1 MQPCL
6 AVPVTWIFIIF
17 RLAGFEQNYSSPVI
31 HFAKL
36 TGLSA
41 NQTYFYTVGD
51 GSTANTSPVLNFTTP
66 PAPGAYPVRLYAM
79 ADLGQVRISYSKAQL
94 CTNFTLRYSCYGEAF
109 KAQPTCQYSEHK

>member
-1 MQPCL
+1 MCAALPGSACALNLHQFCP
-6 AVPVTWIFIIF
+6 
-17 RLAGFEQNYSSPVI
+17 AGFEQNYSSPVI

-36 TGLSA
+36 TGLLA

-79 ADLGQVRISYSKAQL
+79 ADLGQVRL
-94 CTNFTLRYSCYGEAF
+94 
-109 KAQPTCQYSEHK
+109 